1 VEEEDRER
9 QDEEL
14 PDLCEPRKNL
24 TCYAC
29 YVAAIYEG
37 EWFLAEICKDQS
49 NVAKGY
55 PYMTIKGNNSFVW
68 GEKED
73 IYVALNEDI
82 IVDPALPEPLDTRGH
97 LGLKKKDHDRV
108 LYQMVVVSR
117 LQFLTLRI

>member
-14 PDLCEPRKNL
+14 PNLCEPRKNL

-29 YVAAIYEG
+29 NVAAIYEG
-37 EWFLAEICKDQS
+37 EWFLAEICKDQC

-55 PYMTIKGNNSFVW
+55 TRLIYMTIKGNNSFVW

-73 IYVALNEDI
+73 IPVHVALNEDI
-82 IVDPALPEPLDTRGH
+82 IVEPVLPEPQNTRGH
-97 LGLKKKDHDRV
+97 LRPQEKRP
-108 LYQMVVVSR
+108 
-117 LQFLTLRI
+117 